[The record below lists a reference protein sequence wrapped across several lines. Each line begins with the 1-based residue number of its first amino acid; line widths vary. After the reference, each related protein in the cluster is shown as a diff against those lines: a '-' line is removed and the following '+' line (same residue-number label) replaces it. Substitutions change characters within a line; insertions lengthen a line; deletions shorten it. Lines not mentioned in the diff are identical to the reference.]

1 MQKFP
6 ALHTTILLIEDN
18 PGDALLIGEYLSALS
33 SEITVTEA
41 ASFSEAK
48 AYLESHDGNFDLVL
62 LDLKLPDLE
71 GEDLITEVLLLSGQ
85 SPVIVLTGYT
95 DMEFSKKSLSLG
107 VSDYLVKD
115 DLDEV
120 SLWKSIS
127 YSIERNEASKK
138 IKESEQRYRYLFEN
152 NPVSILIWDLKT
164 RAIVDS
170 NREAERQYG
179 FTKEQFRTLIID
191 DVQKGK
197 FAPHITMKRGGFE
210 EGMDVDL
217 EDNGSP
223 QIHIKQ
229 NGDTFFADLNAHYF
243 TYQGKPSVLLLITD
257 ITDKVEMQEQLL
269 ESTIRA
275 EEAERNRIAL
285 ELHDGIV
292 QQMVACG
299 MFAQTLAK
307 KVEDDQELSA
317 EVERLYNLL
326 IKTTIE
332 TRDISHN
339 LKSAELEHSSL
350 PDLLHQLLQQ
360 LSKMSSIKFSFK
372 NHLEYDSDY
381 GSTIRTNIY
390 RTVQELCNN
399 IIKHSN
405 ATSAVLTIEEV
416 GPCLYLTIT
425 DDGNGFAYT
434 GNGSV
439 TKGLGLNNVE
449 RRMVRLGGTCDFEN
463 RHGGG
468 FQVNLEIPLT
478 NRTDVN

>member
-1 MQKFP
+1 MQKLP
-6 ALHTTILLIEDN
+6 AIHTDILLIEDN
-18 PGDALLIGEYLSALS
+18 PGDALLIREYLSALS
-33 SEITVTEA
+33 SGITVTEA

-48 AYLESHDGNFDLVL
+48 AYLENPSDNFDLVL

-71 GEDLITEVLLLSGQ
+71 GEDLITKVLPLSGQ
-85 SPVIVLTGYT
+85 SPVIVLTGYS

-170 NREAERQYG
+170 NREAEQQYG
-179 FTKEQFRTLIID
+179 FTKNQFRDLVID
-191 DVQKGK
+191 DIQKSE
-197 FAPHITMKRGGFE
+197 FAPHVPMEAGEFK
-210 EGMDVDL
+210 EGMDIEL
-217 EDNGSP
+217 QDNGRP
-223 QIHIKQ
+223 QIHRKQ
-229 NGDTFFADLNAHYF
+229 NGDIFFADLNAHYF

-275 EEAERNRIAL
+275 EEAERNRIAR

-299 MFAQTLAK
+299 MFAETLAK
-307 KVEDDQELSA
+307 KVEDNDELSA
-317 EVERLYNLL
+317 EVSRLYDLL
-326 IKTTIE
+326 VKTTIE

-339 LKSAELEHSSL
+339 LKSAELEDSSL
-350 PDLLHQLLQQ
+350 SHLLQQLLHQ
-360 LSKMSSIKFSFK
+360 LSKMSTIEFSFN
-372 NHLEYDSDY
+372 NHLDYESDY
-381 GSTIRTNIY
+381 GSTVRTNIY
-390 RTVQELCNN
+390 RSVQELCNN

-405 ATSAVLTIEEV
+405 ATSAVLTIEMV

-425 DDGNGFAYT
+425 DDGDGFSYS
-434 GNGSV
+434 GNGSI

-449 RRMVRLGGTCDFEN
+449 RRMVTLGGTCDFGN
-463 RHGGG
+463 SQGGG
-468 FQVNLEIPLT
+468 FQVNLEVPVT
-478 NRTDVN
+478 SKTDVN